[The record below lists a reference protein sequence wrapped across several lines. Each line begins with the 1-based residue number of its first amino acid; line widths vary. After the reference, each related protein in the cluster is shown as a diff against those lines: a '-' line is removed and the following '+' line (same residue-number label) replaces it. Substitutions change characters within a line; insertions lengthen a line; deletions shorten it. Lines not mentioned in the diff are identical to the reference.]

1 MIEQLKTL
9 ARMQLLDDQIGK
21 LKHLQQELPKQLND
35 LIDAVDQAQV
45 QLLKTETLRS
55 EVEKKIKSYDL
66 DIKQHNDQIK
76 KYAGQ
81 LSEIKTNKEYKALNS
96 EIAYLKTKIS
106 DIESVMLDMMDQ
118 EAAIKEQSDK
128 DKAVLEEAEKRKRE
142 IEGELRKQI
151 DALESQIEETRTTR
165 NEMAMTLPVPVI
177 KHYGSL
183 IKHKNNQAIAYNNGG
198 ACSGCGMVLRQQIR
212 IELQLRKKIVTCE
225 SCSRI
230 ILDRFESLD

>member
-35 LIDAVDQAQV
+35 LIDAVDAAQV
-45 QLLKTETLRS
+45 QLLNTETTRS
-55 EVEKKIKSYDL
+55 GVIKKIKAHEL
-66 DIKQHNDQIK
+66 EIKQHNDQIR
-76 KYAGQ
+76 KYSGQ
-81 LSEIKTNKEYKALNS
+81 LSEIKNNKEYKALNS

-106 DIESVMLDMMDQ
+106 DIENVMLELMDQ
-118 EAAIKEQSDK
+118 EATFKEQSDQ
-128 DKAVLEEAEKRKRE
+128 DKAALEKAEKSKRDK
-142 IEGELRKQI
+142 EGELRRQISALEAQI
-151 DALESQIEETRTTR
+151 DETRSAR
-165 NEMAMTLPVPVI
+165 NEIAVTLPVNII

-198 ACSGCGMVLRQQIR
+198 ACSGCGMVLRQQIL
-212 IELQLRKKIVTCE
+212 IELQLRNKIVTCE

-230 ILDRFESLD
+230 LLDRFESLD

>member
-55 EVEKKIKSYDL
+55 EVVKKIKSHEL

-151 DALESQIEETRTTR
+151 DALESQIEETRNTR

-212 IELQLRKKIVTCE
+212 IELQLRNKIVTCE